1 MDKKALLEILEWK
14 IKEMA
19 KIRELEINGIWYRT
33 EVLRVPM
40 DSYGCVVSAL
50 VYLP

>member
-1 MDKKALLEILEWK
+1 
-14 IKEMA
+14 MA
-19 KIRELEINGIWYRT
+19 KIREIEIQNIKYRT

-40 DSYGCVVSAL
+40 DNYGCAIAAL